1 MLADKDVK
9 QMNLD
14 KFTCVGG
21 VAWLDCMR
29 WTLVAIDDLKAPDD
43 TLYGQPW

>member
-14 KFTCVGG
+14 NFTCVGG
-21 VAWLDCMR
+21 VAWKDCMR